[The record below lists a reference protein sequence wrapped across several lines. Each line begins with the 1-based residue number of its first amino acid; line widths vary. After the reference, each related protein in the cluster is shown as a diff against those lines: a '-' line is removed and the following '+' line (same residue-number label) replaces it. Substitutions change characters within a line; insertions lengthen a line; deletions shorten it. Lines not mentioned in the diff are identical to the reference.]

1 MRKSTKTI
9 IARRFIF
16 IILFLIGNILQNTQ
30 GFFPEIFGIRAYFLI
45 SLTVCVGMFEREI
58 AGAVFGLFAGA
69 LWDGVSGMGDGYNAL
84 FLMII
89 GALCGLLINLLMRNN
104 LVTALLLNFMAHI
117 IYITCYIIFF
127 IIAEGVT
134 DVTYLFLRYYLPSCI
149 YSIIFTPI
157 FYLLIRSIMNKTK
170 VEE

>member
-89 GALCGLLINLLMRNN
+89 GALCGLLINLLMR
-104 LVTALLLNFMAHI
+104 
-117 IYITCYIIFF
+117 
-127 IIAEGVT
+127 
-134 DVTYLFLRYYLPSCI
+134 
-149 YSIIFTPI
+149 
-157 FYLLIRSIMNKTK
+157 
-170 VEE
+170 